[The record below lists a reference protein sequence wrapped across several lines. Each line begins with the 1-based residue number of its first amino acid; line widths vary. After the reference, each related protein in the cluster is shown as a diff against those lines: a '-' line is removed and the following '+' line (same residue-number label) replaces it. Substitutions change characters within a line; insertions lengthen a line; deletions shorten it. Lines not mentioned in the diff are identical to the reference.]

1 MVVTIAS
8 RHILFLENEWF
19 YRRPRIELRKGSAAF
34 DTKLDALVKFTASV
48 VENKGK
54 ATPES
59 KTVFNAGY
67 TEVNMIDV

>member
-19 YRRPRIELRKGSAAF
+19 YRRPRLNYVKDRRL

-54 ATPES
+54 TPES
-59 KTVFNAGY
+59 KTASLV
-67 TEVNMIDV
+67 IPR